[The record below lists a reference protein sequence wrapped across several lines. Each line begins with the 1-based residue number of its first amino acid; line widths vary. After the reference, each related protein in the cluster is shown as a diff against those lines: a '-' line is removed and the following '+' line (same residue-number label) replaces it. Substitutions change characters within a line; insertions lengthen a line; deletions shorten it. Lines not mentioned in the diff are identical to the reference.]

1 MNKRIPTGSIKK
13 KKPSRRHEV
22 SGPYAG
28 GALRGAALDEPVQT
42 VVLGLRETELRER
55 HAAPGHQPLEHHE
68 RSLVLVSADLP
79 GALLGARRVDQL
91 PEAVVLG
98 LRETD
103 VRERHATRG
112 HQLLEHHERSLT
124 LVITDVLD
132 ALLGLGEI
140 NELGEAVVLGLRET
154 ELRERHATLGH
165 QPLEHHERSLVLVPA
180 NLPDALLG
188 VIDVVH
194 LDLRDFLTLR
204 THKYSRKSHLCQQQ
218 AV

>member
-22 SGPYAG
+22 SGTYAG

-55 HAAPGHQPLEHHE
+55 HAAP
-68 RSLVLVSADLP
+68 
-79 GALLGARRVDQL
+79 
-91 PEAVVLG
+91 
-98 LRETD
+98 
-103 VRERHATRG
+103 
-112 HQLLEHHERSLT
+112 
-124 LVITDVLD
+124 
-132 ALLGLGEI
+132 
-140 NELGEAVVLGLRET
+140 
-154 ELRERHATLGH
+154 GH